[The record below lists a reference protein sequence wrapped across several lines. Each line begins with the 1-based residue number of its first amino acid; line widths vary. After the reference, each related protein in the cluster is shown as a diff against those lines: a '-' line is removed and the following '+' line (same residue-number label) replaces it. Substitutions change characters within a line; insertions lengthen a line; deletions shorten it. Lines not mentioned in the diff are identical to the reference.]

1 MGYTSE
7 FGRVQAGLGGPNL
20 VHSDYFNQ
28 IRRFARLP
36 TARSVHRAKA
46 LRSPMVLAIAHRT
59 TKSFLESEVVVD
71 LQLKKTE
78 AFLELQLDA
87 QRRVKHMSD

>member
-1 MGYTSE
+1 MGQIS
-7 FGRVQAGLGGPNL
+7 F
-20 VHSDYFNQ
+20 VHSDDSNE
-28 IRRFARLP
+28 IGRFARLP